1 MKLQKPSNVALGLGL
16 ALLVCLMFSFAYANV
31 PLFKMFCAR
40 FGLNDA
46 GKAANKEG
54 ELAPLMSSA
63 AGNVL
68 ARNVNV
74 KFMGVSGTSL
84 PVRFGPSEPQMT
96 VKIGKSVHLS
106 YTFTNMG
113 DDSVFFR
120 AVHSITPMSAA
131 REFQLIQCFC
141 FEDQS
146 LGPRETRVL
155 PVYFALSPRF
165 PTNVNEMVL
174 NYSLFPR
181 DPKQILPVPA
191 KEVN

>member
-1 MKLQKPSNVALGLGL
+1 VKLQKPSNVALGLGL
-16 ALLVCLMFSFAYANV
+16 ALVVCVMFSFAYANV

-84 PVRFGPSEPQMT
+84 PVRFGPSQPQMN
-96 VKIGKSVHLS
+96 VKIGKPVHLS
-106 YTFTNMG
+106 YTFTNEG

-141 FEDQS
+141 FDDQS

-181 DPKQILPVPA
+181 DPKKTLPVPA